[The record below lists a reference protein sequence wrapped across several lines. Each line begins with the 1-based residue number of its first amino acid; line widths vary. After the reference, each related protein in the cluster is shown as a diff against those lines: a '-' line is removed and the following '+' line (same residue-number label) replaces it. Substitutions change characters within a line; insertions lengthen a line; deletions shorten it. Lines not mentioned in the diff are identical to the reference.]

1 MPQKY
6 VKGRK
11 HWEVSGLMSV
21 LNCKRFEDLMV
32 YQVISFRE
40 VLIYKDME
48 GSYLLF
54 SCVGI
59 GKYDL

>member
-11 HWEVSGLMSV
+11 DWQVSGLTSV
-21 LNCKRFEDLMV
+21 LNCKRFEDLIV
-32 YQVISFRE
+32 YQVISVRD

-54 SCVGI
+54 SCVGV